1 MKIIESIYDNLA
13 SVRKRV
19 QDLYYTCISSRR
31 VVQMVQQSSVEKWK
45 KRMESE
51 IFMLNKHSGSVA
63 QIFLRF
69 EFHVD
74 KSSPALGQLKVVV
87 VPHHRSQSLHA

>member
-1 MKIIESIYDNLA
+1 MKIIENIYDNLA

-51 IFMLNKHSGSVA
+51 IFMLNKHSGSVDT
-63 QIFLRF
+63 FVWVRF
-69 EFHVD
+69 R
-74 KSSPALGQLKVVV
+74 A
-87 VPHHRSQSLHA
+87 